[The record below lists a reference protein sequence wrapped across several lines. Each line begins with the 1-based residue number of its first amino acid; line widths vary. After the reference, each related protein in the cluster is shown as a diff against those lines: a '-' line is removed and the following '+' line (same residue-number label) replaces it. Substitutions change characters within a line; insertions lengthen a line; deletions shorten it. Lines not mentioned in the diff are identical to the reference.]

1 MDESYIY
8 IAHAYMIYKL
18 SQPIQSWFDSGML
31 YKIAGT
37 PLRYPK
43 AQLLDM
49 KNFFFFWESKLV
61 FTRLNWWIGVGNEV
75 DSFLKNRLKLLLDV
89 IHNIGGSDGNLV
101 RIFTNTHECIS
112 TNKSLIIHCEIVKV
126 LWTKKF
132 TEKNPIRNY
141 SDTSPNVNYCNYL
154 TDDIWHKIINVR
166 MRTTTFVQLSMLNM
180 K

>member
-49 KNFFFFWESKLV
+49 KNFFFFLRVEISFYSIELV
-61 FTRLNWWIGVGNEV
+61 DWSRKRGWFLFEKSIEV
-75 DSFLKNRLKLLLDV
+75 ASGR
-89 IHNIGGSDGNLV
+89 
-101 RIFTNTHECIS
+101 
-112 TNKSLIIHCEIVKV
+112 
-126 LWTKKF
+126 
-132 TEKNPIRNY
+132 Y
-141 SDTSPNVNYCNYL
+141 S
-154 TDDIWHKIINVR
+154 
-166 MRTTTFVQLSMLNM
+166 
-180 K
+180 